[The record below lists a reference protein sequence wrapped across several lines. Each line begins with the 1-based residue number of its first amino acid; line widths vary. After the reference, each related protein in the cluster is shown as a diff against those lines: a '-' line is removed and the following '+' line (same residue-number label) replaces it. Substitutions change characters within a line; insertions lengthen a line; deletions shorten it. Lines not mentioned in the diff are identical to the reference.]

1 MPCLI
6 PIMHF
11 AIATVAVLQGK
22 RANSLI
28 LSLNAYKSLMLV
40 DEIRYTLSTTVLGCM
55 NEFMGYITD

>member
-1 MPCLI
+1 
-6 PIMHF
+6 MHF